1 MSAKKYGIVNTI
13 YDERTITAMR
23 KNPSKY
29 EEGTYDRLSDA
40 QVENN
45 SMGEFWHIITNP
57 NGTKRFEYGK
67 HPEYG
72 KNPDQMPALIP
83 SQDSQG
89 GKSRKMR
96 MQRRKTQRKTQ
107 RKTNRN
113 KHYKK

>member
-1 MSAKKYGIVNTI
+1 MSDNIYGIVNTI
-13 YDERTITAMR
+13 YDERTINAMR

-29 EEGTYDRLSDA
+29 KDGTYDRLSDA
-40 QVENN
+40 QVDNN

-67 HPEYG
+67 HPKYG
-72 KNPDQMPALIP
+72 KNPDKMPALIHSP
-83 SQDSQG
+83 RG